1 MKEYYTLQEI
11 LDSCGM
17 VFMKDVPIIPFEQL
31 RMRDLYVLMSNDA
44 YTMSIA
50 DDITYLWSIYDDRQV
65 DDDLIDEEIGHVW
78 YDKSSF
84 SDFDFDKFYDFI
96 EPDVNNIFDTETYL
110 CYAISRIVLEET
122 IHPEEYIDS
131 YKVTAYGSRCINSNW
146 INAVKQIH
154 KKYFDDGNRS

>member
-17 VFMKDVPIIPFEQL
+17 VFMKDVPVIPLEEL
-31 RMRDLYVLMSNDA
+31 TMKDLYVLMSNES

-65 DDDLIDEEIGHVW
+65 DDDLMEEQIGELW

-84 SDFDFDKFYDFI
+84 SDMDFDAFYLFI

-110 CYAISRIVLEET
+110 CYAISRIVLQEE
-122 IHPEEYIDS
+122 IHPDEYIDS
-131 YKVTAYGSRCINSNW
+131 YHVIAYGSRCINSNW
-146 INAVKQIH
+146 MNAIKQIH
-154 KKYFDDGNRS
+154 QKYFDDPNRS